1 MKLTGV
7 KKKNTPSEEASKY
20 QLSKSIDKHG
30 CIINEACS
38 LPSAAQMVQ
47 AFSRKYFCEVLHGI
61 MTVSVLNRTNDCS
74 KLWGGSEQADAFQ
87 VKGSGVPPAV
97 GRQAGTVH

>member
-1 MKLTGV
+1 MRKET
-7 KKKNTPSEEASKY
+7 TPSEEASKY

-61 MTVSVLNRTNDCS
+61 MTVFVLNRTNDCS
-74 KLWGGSEQADAFQ
+74 KLWGASEQADVFQ
-87 VKGSGVPPAV
+87 VKGSGVPPGV
-97 GRQAGTVH
+97 GRQEQSTKY